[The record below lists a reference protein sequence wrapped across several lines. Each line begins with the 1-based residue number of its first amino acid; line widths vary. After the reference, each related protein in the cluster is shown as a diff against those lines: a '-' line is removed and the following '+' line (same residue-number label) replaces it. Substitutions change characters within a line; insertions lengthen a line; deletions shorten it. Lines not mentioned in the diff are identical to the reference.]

1 MYLAV
6 LLLYQTELHRP
17 KPVVPMVN
25 RDDLDVNS
33 EVTLIY
39 DTFFIFNILKRR
51 VKNNKSLIPARSKSP
66 ATGPTK

>member
-1 MYLAV
+1 MHLAV

-39 DTFFIFNILKRR
+39 DTFFIFNFFK
-51 VKNNKSLIPARSKSP
+51 KKGK
-66 ATGPTK
+66 KQ

>member
-1 MYLAV
+1 MHLAV

-17 KPVVPMVN
+17 KPAVPMVN

-39 DTFFIFNILKRR
+39 DTFFIFNILKKKGKKQQITYTR
-51 VKNNKSLIPARSKSP
+51 P
-66 ATGPTK
+66 